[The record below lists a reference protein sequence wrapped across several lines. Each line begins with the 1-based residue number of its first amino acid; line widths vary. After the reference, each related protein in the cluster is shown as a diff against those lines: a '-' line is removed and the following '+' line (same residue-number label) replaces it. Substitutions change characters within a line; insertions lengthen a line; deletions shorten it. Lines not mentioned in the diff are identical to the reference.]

1 MSSYKSEVG
10 LRLRTLRKS
19 GQLTLAELATRSG
32 VSVSTISKIENGAL
46 SPTLDVILKLC
57 DGLSVHIGDLVSGT
71 DSRGNGPA
79 ASPNSRLAPAY
90 KGEGAL
96 ISTPNYDYYY
106 LCPDVKNKFIV
117 PILAKLKARDL
128 KTFGELF
135 RHGGEEFL
143 YVLEGEV
150 EVHTE
155 HYAPLRLSRGDS
167 VYLDSQMAH
176 GYLSTGDAQAE
187 VLCICTEPQTQTV

>member
-1 MSSYKSEVG
+1 MSYKSEVG
-10 LRLRTLRKS
+10 QRLRTLRKS
-19 GQLTLAELATRSG
+19 GQLTLAELANRSG

-57 DGLSVHIGDLVSGT
+57 DGLSVKISDLVSGSDT
-71 DSRGNGPA
+71 SAPEA
-79 ASPNSRLAPAY
+79 QTSPNSRMAPAY

-106 LCPDVKNKFIV
+106 LCPEVKNKFIV

-155 HYAPLRLSRGDS
+155 HYAPVKLGKGDS

-176 GYLSTGDAQAE
+176 GYLSTGASQAE
-187 VLCICTEPQTQTV
+187 VLCICTEPETQTV

>member
-1 MSSYKSEVG
+1 MSYKSEVG
-10 LRLRTLRKS
+10 QRLRVLRKS
-19 GQLTLAELATRSG
+19 EQMTLAELAKRSQ

-57 DGLSVHIGDLVSGT
+57 DGLSVSISDLVSGSDT
-71 DSRGNGPA
+71 SKPRSSA
-79 ASPNSRLAPAY
+79 PNSRFAPSY

-117 PILAKLKARDL
+117 PILARLKARDL

-143 YVLEGEV
+143 YVLDGQV
-150 EVHTE
+150 EVHSE
-155 HYAPLRLSRGDS
+155 HYAPITLSKGDS

-176 GYLSTGDAQAE
+176 GYLSTGEAQAE
-187 VLCICTEPQTQTV
+187 VLCICTEPQAQTV

>member
-1 MSSYKSEVG
+1 MSYKSEVG
-10 LRLRTLRKS
+10 QRLRTLRKA
-19 GQLTLAELATRSG
+19 GQLTLADLASRSG

-57 DGLSVHIGDLVSGT
+57 DGLSVQIGDLVSGT
-71 DSRGNGPA
+71 DNRATKEMTG
-79 ASPNSRLAPAY
+79 PNSRLAPAY
-90 KGEGAL
+90 NGEGAL
-96 ISTPNYDYYY
+96 ISTENYDYFY

-128 KTFGELF
+128 KSFGELF

-143 YVLEGEV
+143 YVLEGTV

-155 HYAPLRLSRGDS
+155 HYEPLILQKGDS

-176 GYLSTGDAQAE
+176 GYVSTGEGQAE
-187 VLCICTEPQTQTV
+187 VLCICTEPQVQSV